1 MERGEGYELG
11 GGARFARYALIRG
24 MGGVARTETD
34 CTRLLTS
41 HYSVR
46 LRHHHIGGVRLFS
59 YYFVAEPVCVTS
71 PRAG

>member
-11 GGARFARYALIRG
+11 GGARYARYALIRG

-46 LRHHHIGGVRLFS
+46 LRHHHIGGGR
-59 YYFVAEPVCVTS
+59 
-71 PRAG
+71 